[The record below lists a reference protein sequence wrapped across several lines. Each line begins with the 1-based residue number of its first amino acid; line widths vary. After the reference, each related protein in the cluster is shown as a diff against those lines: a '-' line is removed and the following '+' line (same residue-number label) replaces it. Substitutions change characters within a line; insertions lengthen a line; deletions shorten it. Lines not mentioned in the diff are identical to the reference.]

1 MKPFKVN
8 FSVIKIEDVRKKG
21 SSIEINKI
29 YEGIYFPLNNS
40 VSFTDSYNLDDWTFW
55 VGDTCELI
63 SNNTFKKSIMD
74 LHKKNIEIDNIDE
87 AIKQAGIFKTNQ
99 HENQKFSSRD
109 KELKKYWEDIY
120 YKLIQAKY
128 EKK

>member
-1 MKPFKVN
+1 MKPFRVN
-8 FSVIKIEDVRKKG
+8 FSVIKIEDVRKIG

-40 VSFTDSYNLDDWTFW
+40 VSFTDSSNSDNWSFW

-63 SNNTFKKSIMD
+63 PNNTFKKSIMD
-74 LHKKNIEIDNIDE
+74 LHKKSIEIGNIDE
-87 AIKQAGIFKTNQ
+87 AIKQASTFKTYE
-99 HENQKFSSRD
+99 HADRDFSSMD
-109 KELKKYWEDIY
+109 EELKKYWEDIY
-120 YKLIQAKY
+120 YKLIQTKY